1 MRLITLDPLRTL
13 DVPGTRPLKP
23 EQMFRE
29 SELIKSADWVLFP
42 EYWQVNALV
51 YAWKKKIFPSIN
63 TYHMGHDKVELS
75 RALQALCPGNVP
87 QTLIL
92 PRTPSSEEVI
102 LDQLCFPMVA
112 KEVRNSMGL
121 GVYLIEERSDLRRY
135 IQGND
140 ILYLQEYLPITR
152 DLRVVVIGRQVI
164 AAYWRNNAPGQFH
177 SNVARGGHVSFE
189 DIPTG
194 ALQLVETV
202 ANALGINHAGFD
214 IVELHG
220 HYYILEFNVR
230 FGTQALN
237 ERGIKTGPWIMKYL
251 QEEQYIPPITPDSGV
266 LPKAS

>member
-112 KEVRNSMGL
+112 KEVRNSIQKLNGAGCL
-121 GVYLIEERSDLRRY
+121 PDRGKIRLEKVYPGERY
-135 IQGND
+135 
-140 ILYLQEYLPITR
+140 P
-152 DLRVVVIGRQVI
+152 VP
-164 AAYWRNNAPGQFH
+164 PGI
-177 SNVARGGHVSFE
+177 S
-189 DIPTG
+189 
-194 ALQLVETV
+194 
-202 ANALGINHAGFD
+202 ANH
-214 IVELHG
+214 
-220 HYYILEFNVR
+220 
-230 FGTQALN
+230 T
-237 ERGIKTGPWIMKYL
+237 
-251 QEEQYIPPITPDSGV
+251 
-266 LPKAS
+266 